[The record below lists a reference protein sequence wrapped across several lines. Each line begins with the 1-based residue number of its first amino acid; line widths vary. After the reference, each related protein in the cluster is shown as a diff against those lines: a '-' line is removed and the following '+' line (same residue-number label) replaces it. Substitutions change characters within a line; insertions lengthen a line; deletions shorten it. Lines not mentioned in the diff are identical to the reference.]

1 MSIDK
6 ELPKVRRSFVP
17 LSSNF
22 GSPRRLLGLLDL
34 KSGHPRNPG
43 SILGRSKRYIYFLN
57 GSASHWSPS
66 FLIFNE
72 YRRNFTGFKTA
83 RAWIWPLTLSSVEGK
98 NVWGSNFF
106 LLICLNGMHRNNFIY
121 DTKNQEF
128 LILQQ
133 DRCDNQNNSR
143 VVLILKTAGVSGKS
157 ALMWQLV
164 VEKINFG

>member
-1 MSIDK
+1 
-6 ELPKVRRSFVP
+6 
-17 LSSNF
+17 
-22 GSPRRLLGLLDL
+22 
-34 KSGHPRNPG
+34 
-43 SILGRSKRYIYFLN
+43 
-57 GSASHWSPS
+57 
-66 FLIFNE
+66 
-72 YRRNFTGFKTA
+72 
-83 RAWIWPLTLSSVEGK
+83 
-98 NVWGSNFF
+98 
-106 LLICLNGMHRNNFIY
+106 MHRNNFIY